1 MQDEHV
7 ASLIRELK
15 ALQLR
20 KSVIIAELEEAY
32 SASESANTNVTT
44 SEASVNGIRKGD
56 RVRIT
61 NKVKKPA
68 SWTRQI
74 EWDEEKE
81 RSATVT
87 RVTATQIHFVTD
99 NGVETWRKPNN
110 PERIL
115 R

>member
-20 KSVIIAELEEAY
+20 RSVIIAELEEAY
-32 SASESANTNVTT
+32 SASKSAST
-44 SEASVNGIRKGD
+44 SVPTGEVSVNGIRKGD
-56 RVRIT
+56 RVRIK

-68 SWTRQI
+68 SWTSPI
-74 EWDEEKE
+74 EWDKEKE

-87 RVTATQIHFVTD
+87 RVTAT
-99 NGVETWRKPNN
+99 
-110 PERIL
+110 
-115 R
+115 

>member
-1 MQDEHV
+1 M
-7 ASLIRELK
+7 IRELK

-32 SASESANTNVTT
+32 SASES
-44 SEASVNGIRKGD
+44 VNGIRKGD
-56 RVRIT
+56 RVRIK

-74 EWDEEKE
+74 EWDKEKE

-87 RVTATQIHFVTD
+87 KITATQIHFVTD
-99 NGVETWRKPNN
+99 NGVETWRAPNGLK
-110 PERIL
+110 RIL